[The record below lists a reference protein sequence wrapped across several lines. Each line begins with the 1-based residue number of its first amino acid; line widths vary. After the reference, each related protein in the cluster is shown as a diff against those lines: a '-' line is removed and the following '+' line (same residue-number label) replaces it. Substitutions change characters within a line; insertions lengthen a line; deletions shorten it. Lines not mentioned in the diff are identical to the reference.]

1 MFKGF
6 IIGVIFTVVVAVAT
20 SYFIISNGV
29 IAANADV
36 TPGPIEKW
44 IADTSLTATLR
55 NEAPKQANPVATN
68 DANLLAGIKLYGTH
82 CAICHGTAVGKASA
96 TPIAKGENPN
106 PPQLASDGVED
117 DPEGWTFWKVKH
129 GIRWTGMPA
138 WKDEL
143 NDQQIWTLALF
154 LKHMDEL
161 PPAPAAAWRVL
172 RLNAAATTGSGSPES
187 AVTGTGSAST
197 AVPAPG
203 GAPPGAPA
211 GGGQPPRNGQ

>member
-68 DANLLAGIKLYGTH
+68 DANSWR
-82 CAICHGTAVGKASA
+82 ASNS
-96 TPIAKGENPN
+96 TELIA
-106 PPQLASDGVED
+106 QFA
-117 DPEGWTFWKVKH
+117 
-129 GIRWTGMPA
+129 M
-138 WKDEL
+138 
-143 NDQQIWTLALF
+143 
-154 LKHMDEL
+154 
-161 PPAPAAAWRVL
+161 
-172 RLNAAATTGSGSPES
+172 
-187 AVTGTGSAST
+187 
-197 AVPAPG
+197 
-203 GAPPGAPA
+203 APPSGK
-211 GGGQPPRNGQ
+211 PRHAYRERRKP